1 MTANTGSRFHTAST
15 AEALAIAIEHNPANA
30 NLGTILSNVTP
41 LLAAAFGLANGI
53 IRSAPDLVHKPL
65 LHVLVVAPEELV
77 VDQGR
82 WLQLAADLLE
92 REHPINISIARTDGA
107 QLPSSAHAELIAHQ
121 SPGSIVERDAC
132 ILLCNPDVIYVPYM
146 NMPASETD
154 LPGLTWVGKA
164 MSKGIRVIGSACNPL
179 EASVLAA
186 CIAGSCLGEVRRIG
200 ANHGF
205 DVGVDFE
212 VLPPSRASMTDPALA
227 RLAIKWVADI
237 LTAERSGPEALL
249 AFIRDPAAGEA
260 MSRVAAATGE
270 FGELLA
276 DSWAAIG
283 SNARPSTAR
292 QARSARLRP

>member
-1 MTANTGSRFHTAST
+1 MTANTGSRFQTAST
-15 AEALAIAIEHNPANA
+15 AEALAIAFEHNPSNA
-30 NLGTILSNVTP
+30 NLGTILGDVTP

-53 IRSAPDLVHKPL
+53 SRSAPDLVHKPS

-92 REHPINISIARTDGA
+92 REHPINISIARTDGP

-132 ILLCNPDVIYVPYM
+132 ILLNTPDVIYAPFM
-146 NMPASETD
+146 RMPASETD
-154 LPGLTWVGKA
+154 LPGLSWVGKA
-164 MSKGIRVIGSACNPL
+164 MSKGIRVTGSACNPL

-186 CIAGSCLGEVRRIG
+186 CITGGSLGEVRRLG

-205 DVGVDFE
+205 DAGVDLE
-212 VLPPSRASMTDPALA
+212 ILPPPHAAAMDPTLA
-227 RLAIKWVADI
+227 RLAIKWFADI
-237 LTAERSGPEALL
+237 LNAERSGRDALL
-249 AFIRDPAAGEA
+249 AFIREPAAGEA
-260 MSRVAAATGE
+260 MSRMAAATGE

-276 DSWAAIG
+276 GNWAAIAA
-283 SNARPSTAR
+283 NVRPETAR
-292 QARSARLRP
+292 